1 MILCCQYNIRPQR
14 IKEFEIDPSLIL
26 GRDDQKSFD
35 GLWLVRCHWSSAWLS
50 DSINLDWK
58 FISGQRAS
66 SGQANLSKISGI
78 GNLSKLNI
86 NNLNWS
92 LSV

>member
-1 MILCCQYNIRPQR
+1 MN
-14 IKEFEIDPSLIL
+14 
-26 GRDDQKSFD
+26 QKSYD